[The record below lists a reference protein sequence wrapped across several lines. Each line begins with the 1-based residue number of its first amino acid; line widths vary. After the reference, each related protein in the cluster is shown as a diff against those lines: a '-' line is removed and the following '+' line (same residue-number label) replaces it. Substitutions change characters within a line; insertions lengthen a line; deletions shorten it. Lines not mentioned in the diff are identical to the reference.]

1 MIRLMVLLCAGLFL
15 AMLIGGQDRGQQRFG
30 LIAQPQ
36 PDAVI
41 SAATLPAAAA
51 ATAKAATSEAA
62 FAPSQPVMAAPV
74 LVEAAAQPPAS
85 ADTPLAEGRILQVGA
100 KSANVR
106 SGPGTDFEVVS
117 RLTRGESVLVV
128 AEGDGPDGW
137 SLIRIEGDG
146 VEGYIATRLLSE

>member
-30 LIAQPQ
+30 LLARS
-36 PDAVI
+36 DTAM
-41 SAATLPAAAA
+41 PAAALPTADAPARQA
-51 ATAKAATSEAA
+51 ATAEAA
-62 FAPSQPVMAAPV
+62 FVPSRPVMAAP
-74 LVEAAAQPPAS
+74 LPVEAAARPAIS
-85 ADTPLAEGRILQVGA
+85 ADAPMNAGRILQVGA
-100 KSANVR
+100 RSANVR
-106 SGPGTDFEVVS
+106 SGPDTDFDVVS

>member
-30 LIAQPQ
+30 LIPRQQ
-36 PDAVI
+36 PDGGVVK
-41 SAATLPAAAA
+41 AALPAPVAS
-51 ATAKAATSEAA
+51 TAKAATTEAA
-62 FAPSQPVMAAPV
+62 FVPSRPVMAAPV
-74 LVEAAAQPPAS
+74 LVEAAAQPPA
-85 ADTPLAEGRILQVGA
+85 DTGPTEGRILQVTA

-106 SGPGTDFEVVS
+106 SGPGTDFAVVS
-117 RLTRGESVLVV
+117 RLIRGESVLVV
-128 AEGDGPDGW
+128 AEGDGPEGW

>member
-36 PDAVI
+36 QDRTVV
-41 SAATLPAAAA
+41 
-51 ATAKAATSEAA
+51 KAAVPAPVAPATKAAPTEAA
-62 FAPSQPVMAAPV
+62 FVPSQPVMAAPA
-74 LVEAAAQPPAS
+74 LAETAAPPPA
-85 ADTPLAEGRILQVGA
+85 DTALTAGHILQVTA

-146 VEGYIATRLLSE
+146 MEGYIASRLLSE

>member
-1 MIRLMVLLCAGLFL
+1 MIRLMVLLSAGLFL

-36 PDAVI
+36 PDTKVGD
-41 SAATLPAAAA
+41 AALQAQLAPTP
-51 ATAKAATSEAA
+51 KAATTEIA
-62 FAPSQPVMAAPV
+62 FVPSQPVMAAPST
-74 LVEAAAQPPAS
+74 ETAA
-85 ADTPLAEGRILQVGA
+85 PLAAYTPETAGHVLQVSA